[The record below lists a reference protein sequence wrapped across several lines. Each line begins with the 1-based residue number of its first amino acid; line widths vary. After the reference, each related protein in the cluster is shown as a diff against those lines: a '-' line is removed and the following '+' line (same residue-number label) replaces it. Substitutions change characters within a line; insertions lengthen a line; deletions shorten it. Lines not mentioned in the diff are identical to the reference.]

1 MVGKKFRKFPTVRLF
16 FCHPRIVIV
25 DFLVSIQSTVTPEL
39 FIPPVG
45 VLYASPSILSMA
57 AKVRQWTAFV
67 VHFPERLVSAE
78 VRVVGIAASKRWAQL
93 GIVSLAPIRYFD
105 AEIFRFI
112 AHEAIFTT
120 TSSAAFHQGEIQG
133 GQREGE
139 WVFV

>member
-1 MVGKKFRKFPTVRLF
+1 
-16 FCHPRIVIV
+16 
-25 DFLVSIQSTVTPEL
+25 
-39 FIPPVG
+39 
-45 VLYASPSILSMA
+45 MA
-57 AKVRQWTAFV
+57 ALGWRGTAFV
-67 VHFPERLVSAE
+67 AHIPKGLVAAE
-78 VRVVGIAASKRWAQL
+78 VWVVGVAASKGWAQL

-120 TSSAAFHQGEIQG
+120 TGSAAFHQGEIQG